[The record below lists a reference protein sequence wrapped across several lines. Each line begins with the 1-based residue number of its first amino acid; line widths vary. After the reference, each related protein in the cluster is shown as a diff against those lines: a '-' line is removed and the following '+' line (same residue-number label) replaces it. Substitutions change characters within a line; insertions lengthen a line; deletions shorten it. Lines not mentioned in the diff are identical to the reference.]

1 MFIYL
6 HTTGGFYMQIQLS
19 EHFTY
24 KKLLRFVLPSI
35 VMMIFT
41 SIYGVVDGLF
51 VSNYVGKTAFAAV
64 NLIMPFL
71 MAISALGFM
80 MGTMTNTLILAFTG
94 GSINTLVFIFAYN
107 YEYQQ
112 VINMYSVG
120 IEIMQGLSSSLGV
133 IMAVPVTSW
142 IAAFLYSKNQ
152 K

>member
-1 MFIYL
+1 MDVAVSISATIEEIHNKRPEL
-6 HTTGGFYMQIQLS
+6 TTK
-19 EHFTY
+19 E
-24 KKLLRFVLPSI
+24 
-35 VMMIFT
+35 
-41 SIYGVVDGLF
+41 LF
-51 VSNYVGKTAFAAV
+51 KSGIHVGKD
-64 NLIMPFL
+64 
-71 MAISALGFM
+71 M